1 MVASAARLGL
11 ARTFEGEVL
20 IPSERFFGGGANSVR
35 GYREDDLGAR
45 SIFDDAEGGSALLV
59 LNGELRFPV
68 YRWLKGVGFVD
79 LGNVYPK
86 VSDLSFADLQIG
98 LGAGAR
104 FDTPFGLFRL
114 DLGVPANRRSFD
126 PRWRIHFGLGQAF

>member
-1 MVASAARLGL
+1 MVI
-11 ARTFEGEVL
+11 ART
-20 IPSERFFGGGANSVR
+20 IW
-35 GYREDDLGAR
+35 GAR

-86 VSDLSFADLQIG
+86 VSDHL
-98 LGAGAR
+98 AR
-104 FDTPFGLFRL
+104 
-114 DLGVPANRRSFD
+114 
-126 PRWRIHFGLGQAF
+126 